1 MADFFDKLKEG
12 VNKGVA
18 TVSTGSKNMIEKSKI
33 NSVIKT
39 LTDEKKQLSEI
50 LGTKVYNYIQANEG
64 DIPRSEVESVCHEI
78 SNRIKQIN
86 EQKLKLEQLDDEMD
100 KIVGTTNIS
109 NGLCSC
115 GHQNKPDAK
124 FCTACGKKLI

>member
-50 LGTKVYNYIQANEG
+50 LGTKVYNYMLSNDG
-64 DIPRSEVESVCHEI
+64 DIPRSEISSLCTEI

-86 EQKLKLEQLDDEMD
+86 EQRAKLEQLEEEMD
-100 KIVGTTNIS
+100 KIVGTTNVS
-109 NGLCSC
+109 TGTCSC
-115 GHQNKPDAK
+115 GHQNKPGAK
-124 FCTACGKKLI
+124 FCSACGKKLI